1 MSDFVKIV
9 EVGPR
14 DGLQNEAKIVDF
26 DTKKT
31 LIERL
36 NTTGLSEIEMGAF
49 VSPKWVPQMA
59 DSGRLFQAVQKQNTI
74 NYPML
79 VPNEKGLD
87 LALAAGVTHIALF
100 TAASDAFT
108 QKNINCTIEESFD
121 RFKPVIKKALDEKV
135 KIRGYLSTVV
145 ACPYAGKIDPK
156 IVAEHAKR
164 FMDMGIYEI
173 SLGDTIGVATP
184 KDIDSLLSVI
194 LKDIKSPQIALHL
207 HDTYGQ
213 ALANILRGLQMGVR
227 TFDSSIAGLGGCPYA
242 KGASGNVATED
253 VVYMLHGMG
262 YKTGLDLDQLIE
274 ISQWISQ
281 KLDRENGSKI
291 SKARHPQNKP

>member
-213 ALANILRGLQMGVR
+213 ALANILRGLQMGVQ

>member
-173 SLGDTIGVATP
+173 TIGVATP

-213 ALANILRGLQMGVR
+213 ALANILRGLQMGVQ

>member
-156 IVAEHAKR
+156 IVAKHAKR